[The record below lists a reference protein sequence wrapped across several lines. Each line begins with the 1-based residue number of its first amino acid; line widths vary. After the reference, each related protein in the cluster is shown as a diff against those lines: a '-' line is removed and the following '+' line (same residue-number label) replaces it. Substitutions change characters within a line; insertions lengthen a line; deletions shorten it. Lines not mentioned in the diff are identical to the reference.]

1 MWRRDRYFCD
11 QLKNN
16 LDELQEF
23 QLLEDEMSK
32 YKTLNHENISW
43 DKVYQYSQF
52 ILLNHSLDFKICN
65 YFLLSCFNLNN
76 EECFEKLLLLFQHL
90 KKLIDENNAYIL
102 AQKRKIQNFIQNF
115 IQEYNKTKVLISSEI
130 VNQFITLFSEFE
142 NLLSC
147 NFAKIEIAQVAPQLP
162 KSPVT
167 QVSVNIRSDNIN
179 SLNEREYK
187 NFYQKLAFELLEE
200 DENNLNIY
208 ALFTQAMWGKIR
220 CLPECNN
227 EKITKIRKPD
237 ADIIRILLSDK
248 ENDIEHIKCFMH
260 ELILN
265 PFWIEGVQ
273 LFCDFLE
280 KKKKNKQLD
289 ILIILTSDFIS
300 KFDTIEL
307 LRFQNGDFIC
317 KEEVYKYFVKSK
329 ENKKSFFS
337 SKKTDKEHTLQ
348 DFEQMLMNIDKENF
362 NNSIMNNINSLLDMV
377 KIFESKGMKKNSKIL
392 NIYLVELMEK
402 TLLKDYLAEEYENA
416 KSKIK

>member
-1 MWRRDRYFCD
+1 MYFCD

-167 QVSVNIRSDNIN
+167 QVSVNIRSDNLN

>member
-1 MWRRDRYFCD
+1 MYFCD

-300 KFDTIEL
+300 KFDTIEI

>member
-1 MWRRDRYFCD
+1 MYFCD

-248 ENDIEHIKCFMH
+248 ENDIEHIKCFIH

>member
-1 MWRRDRYFCD
+1 MYFCD

-102 AQKRKIQNFIQNF
+102 AQKRRIQNFIQNF

-162 KSPVT
+162 KSPVA

-416 KSKIK
+416 KNKIK

>member
-1 MWRRDRYFCD
+1 MSFCD

-23 QLLEDEMSK
+23 HLLEDEMSK

-52 ILLNHSLDFKICN
+52 ILLHHSLDFKVCN

-90 KKLIDENNAYIL
+90 KKLMDENNTYIS
-102 AQKRKIQNFIQNF
+102 AQKRKIQIFIQNF
-115 IQEYNKTKVLISSEI
+115 IQEYNKTKVLVSSEI
-130 VNQFITLFSEFE
+130 IDQFIALFSEFE

-162 KSPVT
+162 KSPVA

-208 ALFTQAMWGKIR
+208 ALFTQAMWGKIK

-248 ENDIEHIKCFMH
+248 ESDIEHIKCFMH

-300 KFDTIEL
+300 KFDAIEL

-317 KEEVYKYFVKSK
+317 KEEVYKYFVKPK

-348 DFEQMLMNIDKENF
+348 DFEQMLVNIDKENF

-416 KSKIK
+416 KNKIK

>member
-1 MWRRDRYFCD
+1 MYFCD

-162 KSPVT
+162 KYPVT

-402 TLLKDYLAEEYENA
+402 TLLKDYLAEEYENV

>member
-1 MWRRDRYFCD
+1 MYFCD

-76 EECFEKLLLLFQHL
+76 EECFEKLLLFFQHL

>member
-1 MWRRDRYFCD
+1 MYFCD

-43 DKVYQYSQF
+43 DKVYQYSQI

>member
-1 MWRRDRYFCD
+1 CD

-147 NFAKIEIAQVAPQLP
+147 NFAKIKIAQVAPQLP

>member
-1 MWRRDRYFCD
+1 MYFCD

-115 IQEYNKTKVLISSEI
+115 IQECNKTKVLISSEI

>member
-1 MWRRDRYFCD
+1 MYFCD

-289 ILIILTSDFIS
+289 ILIILTNDFIS

-337 SKKTDKEHTLQ
+337 SKKTDKEHALQ

>member
-1 MWRRDRYFCD
+1 MYFCD

-167 QVSVNIRSDNIN
+167 QVSINIRSDNIN

>member
-1 MWRRDRYFCD
+1 MYFCD

-147 NFAKIEIAQVAPQLP
+147 NFAKIEIAQVVPQLP

>member
-1 MWRRDRYFCD
+1 MYFCD

-317 KEEVYKYFVKSK
+317 KEEVYKYFVKPK

>member
-1 MWRRDRYFCD
+1 
-11 QLKNN
+11 NN

-102 AQKRKIQNFIQNF
+102 AQKRKIQIFIQNF
-115 IQEYNKTKVLISSEI
+115 IQEYNKTKVRISSEI

-142 NLLSC
+142 DLLSC

-162 KSPVT
+162 KPPVT

-208 ALFTQAMWGKIR
+208 ALFAQAMWGKIR

>member
-1 MWRRDRYFCD
+1 MSFCD

-23 QLLEDEMSK
+23 HLLEDEMSK

-52 ILLNHSLDFKICN
+52 ILLHHSLDFKVCN

-90 KKLIDENNAYIL
+90 KKLMDENNTYIS
-102 AQKRKIQNFIQNF
+102 AQKRKIQIFIQNF
-115 IQEYNKTKVLISSEI
+115 IQEYNKTKVLVSSEI
-130 VNQFITLFSEFE
+130 IDQFIALFSEFE

-162 KSPVT
+162 KSPVA

-208 ALFTQAMWGKIR
+208 ALFTQAMWGKIK

-248 ENDIEHIKCFMH
+248 ESDIEHIKCFMH

-300 KFDTIEL
+300 KFDAIEL

-317 KEEVYKYFVKSK
+317 KEEVYKYFVKPK

-416 KSKIK
+416 KNKIK

>member
-1 MWRRDRYFCD
+1 MYFCD

>member
-1 MWRRDRYFCD
+1 MYFCD

-362 NNSIMNNINSLLDMV
+362 NNSITNNINSLLDMV

>member
-1 MWRRDRYFCD
+1 MYFCD

-220 CLPECNN
+220 CLSECNN

>member
-1 MWRRDRYFCD
+1 MYFCD

-162 KSPVT
+162 KSPVA

>member
-1 MWRRDRYFCD
+1 MYFCD

-52 ILLNHSLDFKICN
+52 ILLNHSLDFKICS

-208 ALFTQAMWGKIR
+208 ALFTQAMWGKIK

-329 ENKKSFFS
+329 ENKKGFFS

>member
-1 MWRRDRYFCD
+1 MYFCD

-348 DFEQMLMNIDKENF
+348 DFEQMLMSIDKENF

>member
-1 MWRRDRYFCD
+1 MYFCD

-362 NNSIMNNINSLLDMV
+362 NNSIMNDINSLLDMV

>member
-1 MWRRDRYFCD
+1 
-11 QLKNN
+11 N

-147 NFAKIEIAQVAPQLP
+147 NFAKIKIAQVAPQLP

>member
-1 MWRRDRYFCD
+1 MYFCD

-147 NFAKIEIAQVAPQLP
+147 NFAKIKIAQVAPQLP

-208 ALFTQAMWGKIR
+208 ALFTQAMRGKIR

>member
-1 MWRRDRYFCD
+1 MSFCD

-23 QLLEDEMSK
+23 HLLEDEMSK

-52 ILLNHSLDFKICN
+52 ILLHHSLDFKVCN

-90 KKLIDENNAYIL
+90 KKLMDENNTYIS
-102 AQKRKIQNFIQNF
+102 AQKRKIQIFIQNF
-115 IQEYNKTKVLISSEI
+115 IQEYNKTKALVSSEI
-130 VNQFITLFSEFE
+130 IDQFIALFSEFE

-162 KSPVT
+162 KSPVA

-208 ALFTQAMWGKIR
+208 ALFTQAMWGKIK

-289 ILIILTSDFIS
+289 ILIMLTSDFIS
-300 KFDTIEL
+300 KFDAIEL

-317 KEEVYKYFVKSK
+317 KEEVYKYFVKPK

-416 KSKIK
+416 KNKIK

>member
-1 MWRRDRYFCD
+1 

>member
-1 MWRRDRYFCD
+1 CD

-90 KKLIDENNAYIL
+90 KKLIDENNAYVL

>member
-1 MWRRDRYFCD
+1 MYFCD

-348 DFEQMLMNIDKENF
+348 DFEQILMNIDKENF

>member
-1 MWRRDRYFCD
+1 
-11 QLKNN
+11 N

-248 ENDIEHIKCFMH
+248 ENDIEHIKCFIH

>member
-1 MWRRDRYFCD
+1 MYFCD

-200 DENNLNIY
+200 DESNLNIY

>member
-1 MWRRDRYFCD
+1 MSFCD

-23 QLLEDEMSK
+23 HLLEDEMSK

-52 ILLNHSLDFKICN
+52 ILLHHSLDFKVCN

-90 KKLIDENNAYIL
+90 KKLMDENNTYIL
-102 AQKRKIQNFIQNF
+102 AQKRKIQIFIQNF
-115 IQEYNKTKVLISSEI
+115 IQEYNKTKVPVSSEI
-130 VNQFITLFSEFE
+130 INQFIALFSEFE

-147 NFAKIEIAQVAPQLP
+147 NFAKIEIAQVVPQLP

-167 QVSVNIRSDNIN
+167 QVSINIRSDNIN
-179 SLNEREYK
+179 YLNEREYK

-208 ALFTQAMWGKIR
+208 ALFTQAMWGKIK

-237 ADIIRILLSDK
+237 TDIIRILLSDK
-248 ENDIEHIKCFMH
+248 KNDIEYIKCFMH

-273 LFCDFLE
+273 LFCNFLE

-317 KEEVYKYFVKSK
+317 KEEVYKYFVKPK

-416 KSKIK
+416 KNKIK

>member
-1 MWRRDRYFCD
+1 
-11 QLKNN
+11 

-90 KKLIDENNAYIL
+90 KKLIDENNAYVL

>member
-1 MWRRDRYFCD
+1 MYFCD

-147 NFAKIEIAQVAPQLP
+147 NFAKIKIAQVAPQLP

-167 QVSVNIRSDNIN
+167 QVSVNIRSDSIN

>member
-1 MWRRDRYFCD
+1 MYFCD

-167 QVSVNIRSDNIN
+167 QASVNIRSDNIN

>member
-1 MWRRDRYFCD
+1 MYFCD

-52 ILLNHSLDFKICN
+52 ILLNHSLDFKIYN

>member
-1 MWRRDRYFCD
+1 MYFCD

-90 KKLIDENNAYIL
+90 KKLIDENNAYVL

-307 LRFQNGDFIC
+307 LCFQNGDFIC

>member
-1 MWRRDRYFCD
+1 MYFCD

-200 DENNLNIY
+200 NENNLNIY

-416 KSKIK
+416 KRKIK

>member
-1 MWRRDRYFCD
+1 
-11 QLKNN
+11 LKNN

-147 NFAKIEIAQVAPQLP
+147 NFAKIKIAQVAPQLP